1 MCEYKSL
8 FRLREATDITIS
20 ELETP
25 HLYFSTPNAYKDKN
39 DANIWGFV
47 EGDDNIYET
56 FNRFLNDEGIK
67 HLANRL
73 RSIGICCFTTAIPG
87 GKAKSKFLNWRKP
100 ICIEYDPVIVE
111 NSFAKNKNGIVP
123 FHVGPV
129 SYHNEPLI
137 IPVNSSLHIK
147 SFSLFY
153 HSIYYSAIYR
163 G

>member
-73 RSIGICCFTTAIPG
+73 EASVSVVSLLPSPEERRKANFLIGV
-87 GKAKSKFLNWRKP
+87 NQ
-100 ICIEYDPVIVE
+100 
-111 NSFAKNKNGIVP
+111 FA
-123 FHVGPV
+123 
-129 SYHNEPLI
+129 
-137 IPVNSSLHIK
+137 
-147 SFSLFY
+147 
-153 HSIYYSAIYR
+153 
-163 G
+163 